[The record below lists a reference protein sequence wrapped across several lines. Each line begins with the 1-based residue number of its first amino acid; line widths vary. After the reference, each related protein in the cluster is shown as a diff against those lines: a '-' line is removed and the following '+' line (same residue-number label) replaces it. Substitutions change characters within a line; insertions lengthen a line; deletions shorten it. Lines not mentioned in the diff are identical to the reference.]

1 MLTYRPAFV
10 RQVDFMLQSNDLCG
24 YTLQI
29 DFEHLSASIIKL
41 TKGGKA
47 MNEEIKYTILA
58 DDGNNISYEKAILS
72 KNETSRDRVAIC
84 RERIESIKA
93 HIIEENEE
101 IAKLEKEIVE
111 LENIIA
117 IADEKKALENQVAN
131 EQILAENIDNQG

>member
-1 MLTYRPAFV
+1 MLTDRPAFV
-10 RQVDFMLQSNDLCG
+10 RQVDFMLQTYDLCG

-41 TKGGKA
+41 IKGGEA

-131 EQILAENIDNQG
+131 EQILAENINNQG